1 MVVVRRRSYISWG
14 YPECRHTNK
23 SSIIRQRFVIDPSL
37 VRLPMS
43 VSLRDAIVSSAHL
56 ATSAPQLSEVE
67 FGLIIASHAFNRWM
81 VRCMAC
87 AGLPDLTSLDI
98 LVLNHVFH
106 RGRGKKLAD
115 ICFTLNV
122 EDTHLVNY
130 SLKKLER
137 LGVVQSAK
145 TGKEVFYT
153 TTDAGAAAI
162 QRYAE
167 VREQCLVK
175 SFIDSPAADD
185 ASHQLANT
193 LRALSGLYDQAARAA
208 TSL

>member
-1 MVVVRRRSYISWG
+1 MLSAVPHACFPPGRHRFLLPSRFFL
-14 YPECRHTNK
+14 PE
-23 SSIIRQRFVIDPSL
+23 
-37 VRLPMS
+37 
-43 VSLRDAIVSSAHL
+43 
-56 ATSAPQLSEVE
+56 LSEVE

-87 AGLPDLTSLDI
+87 AGLPELTSLDI

-137 LGVVQSAK
+137 LGVVRGVK
-145 TGKEVFYT
+145 TGKEVIYS
-153 TTDAGAAAI
+153 TTDEGAAAI
-162 QRYAE
+162 RRYAE

-175 SFIDSPAADD
+175 PYIDSPRGRGQPSAGQHPTRAFRPVRPGR
-185 ASHQLANT
+185 ARRHLAV
-193 LRALSGLYDQAARAA
+193 RFHVV
-208 TSL
+208 

>member
-1 MVVVRRRSYISWG
+1 MPASR
-14 YPECRHTNK
+14 
-23 SSIIRQRFVIDPSL
+23 
-37 VRLPMS
+37 
-43 VSLRDAIVSSAHL
+43 RDAIVSSSHL
-56 ATSAPQLSEVE
+56 ASSSPSCPEVE

-87 AGLPDLTSLDI
+87 AGLPELTSLDI

-137 LGVVQSAK
+137 LGVVRGVK
-145 TGKEVFYT
+145 TGKEVIYS
-153 TTDAGAAAI
+153 TTDEGAAAI
-162 QRYAE
+162 RRYA

-175 SFIDSPAADD
+175 PYIDSPAADE

>member
-1 MVVVRRRSYISWG
+1 
-14 YPECRHTNK
+14 
-23 SSIIRQRFVIDPSL
+23 
-37 VRLPMS
+37 MS
-43 VSLRDAIVSSAHL
+43 VSVRDAIVSSSHL
-56 ATSAPQLSEVE
+56 ASSAPELSEVE

-87 AGLPDLTSLDI
+87 AGLPELTSLDI

-122 EDTHLVNY
+122 EDTHIVNY
-130 SLKKLER
+130 ALKKLDR
-137 LGVVQSAK
+137 LGVVKGERAS
-145 TGKEVFYT
+145 KEVFYSVT
-153 TTDAGAAAI
+153 PEGAAI
-162 QRYAE
+162 IKRYGE
-167 VREQCLVK
+167 IREQCLT
-175 SFIDSPAADD
+175 AGLD
-185 ASHQLANT
+185 APGGGGLEFSRQLAHT

>member
-1 MVVVRRRSYISWG
+1 
-14 YPECRHTNK
+14 
-23 SSIIRQRFVIDPSL
+23 
-37 VRLPMS
+37 MS
-43 VSLRDAIVSSAHL
+43 VSVRDAIVSSSHL
-56 ATSAPQLSEVE
+56 ASSAPELSEVE

-87 AGLPDLTSLDI
+87 AGLPELTSLDI

-145 TGKEVFYT
+145 TGKEVIYT
-153 TTDAGAAAI
+153 TTDAGATAI
-162 QRYAE
+162 SATPK
-167 VREQCLVK
+167 C
-175 SFIDSPAADD
+175 
-185 ASHQLANT
+185 ASNAW
-193 LRALSGLYDQAARAA
+193 
-208 TSL
+208 

>member
-1 MVVVRRRSYISWG
+1 MTSTLI
-14 YPECRHTNK
+14 
-23 SSIIRQRFVIDPSL
+23 
-37 VRLPMS
+37 
-43 VSLRDAIVSSAHL
+43 ASSAHL
-56 ATSAPQLSEVE
+56 AGGSAPDLSEVE
-67 FGLIIASHAFNRWM
+67 FGLMIASHAFDRWT
-81 VRCMAC
+81 VRCMAA
-87 AGLPDLTSLDI
+87 AGLPDLTPTD
-98 LVLNHVFH
+98 VMVFHHVFH
-106 RGRGKKLAD
+106 RQRPKKLAD

-145 TGKEVFYT
+145 TGKEVIYT

-175 SFIDSPAADD
+175 PFIDSPAADD